1 MPIDMLLLG
10 FLMFF
15 VAGFS
20 IGIFGGFLLGT
31 HADVWYE
38 ERKRKKDGGNV

>member
-15 VAGFS
+15 VAGLAV
-20 IGIFGGFLLGT
+20 GGLGGFFLGI
-31 HADVWYE
+31 HADAWYE
-38 ERKRKKDGGNV
+38 RRKDEEGDV

>member
-15 VAGFS
+15 VAGLA
-20 IGIFGGFLLGT
+20 IGCMGGFFLGI
-31 HADVWYE
+31 HADVWHE
-38 ERKRKKDGGNV
+38 ERNGKKDKGDV